1 LNARHVLPL
10 AFAVVAFACSS
21 ADVARSQD
29 GGKATMTS
37 ADSKPLTDREK
48 QELRGPVR
56 SVAEENTSAAWTD
69 SEGKVYPES
78 KSWRKTEYDR
88 TGRIV
93 ELRFRGSSGEWVTR
107 YSYGNAGQLLRT
119 KIQDETG
126 KEERE
131 TVYQYDEKGRL
142 RSITNSSDPNNPI
155 VFRYDASGR
164 RSKIAIAQPKEQ
176 PEGLGA
182 ISRSMEASFE
192 DAGNEAPLFEG
203 GSAVT
208 LYDEH
213 DRPTEIQTRNAN
225 GEIMSRTLRVY
236 DDHGRV
242 LEEKETMDD
251 PLKMIP
257 SGEQKKMFASGD
269 GSAQELRDKLR
280 EFLGGA
286 ETWSVKYTYDAQGR
300 KSKSIRKIFN
310 HMEEEVEMAYNEQ
323 CDVVKETRQSTTRG
337 SPDDENDDGKTTSE
351 TVYSYEYDGYGNW
364 TVKKSSS
371 RSLPDGTFKD
381 ANEDLRRT
389 IEYF

>member
-10 AFAVVAFACSS
+10 AFAVVAFACNS

-37 ADSKPLTDREK
+37 AHSKPLTDREK
-48 QELRGPVR
+48 HELRGPVR
-56 SVAEENTSAAWTD
+56 SVVEERNSPGWTD
-69 SEGKVYPES
+69 ADGRSYPEF
-78 KSWRKTEYDR
+78 KSWSKTEYDR
-88 TGRIV
+88 EGRTAATY
-93 ELRFRGSSGEWVTR
+93 FRGSSGEWVTH

-119 KIQDETG
+119 TIQNETG
-126 KEERE
+126 KQERE
-131 TVYQYDEKGRL
+131 TVYQYDEMDRL
-142 RSITNSSDPNNPI
+142 RSITDSRDPNNPI
-155 VFRYDASGR
+155 VFRYDSGR

-182 ISRSMEASFE
+182 ISRTIGASFE

-213 DRPTEIQTRNAN
+213 DRPTEIQTRTAN

-236 DDHGRV
+236 DDQGRV
-242 LEEKETMDD
+242 IEEKQIMDD

-257 SGEQKKMFASGD
+257 RGDQKKMFASGD
-269 GSAQELRDKLR
+269 VSAQELRDKLA

-286 ETWSVKYTYDAQGR
+286 ETWSMKYTYDAQGR
-300 KSKSIRKIFN
+300 KSKSIQKIFN
-310 HMEEEVEMAYNEQ
+310 HIEMEVEMAYNQ
-323 CDVVKETRQSTTRG
+323 HGDVAKETNKSTTRG
-337 SPDDENDDGKTTSE
+337 TPDEEHDGTGSSE
-351 TVYSYEYDGYGNW
+351 TIYSYEYDSYGNW
-364 TVKKSSS
+364 TAKKSAS

-381 ANEDLRRT
+381 AGEDLRRT